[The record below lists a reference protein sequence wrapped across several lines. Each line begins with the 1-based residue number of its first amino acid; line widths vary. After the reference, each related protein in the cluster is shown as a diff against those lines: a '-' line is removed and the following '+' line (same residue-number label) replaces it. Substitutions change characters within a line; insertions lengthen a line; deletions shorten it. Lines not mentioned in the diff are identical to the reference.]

1 MKNEHYKKEFNKLFV
16 EPIATEMRAMNLN
29 NEPCVMGSEKKVWA
43 WIEKALKQTQK
54 KEFDA
59 GYDIGFVDGTEKACR
74 GMLVEEREEII
85 PIDRK
90 PKSIAR
96 YCGVVGHNKCCAK
109 QREQE
114 KLIKKD
120 L

>member
-43 WIEKALKQTQK
+43 WIEKTLKQTQK
-54 KEFDA
+54 KWYDA

-74 GMLVEEREEII
+74 EMLVEEREEII

-96 YCGVVGHNKCCAK
+96 YSGVIGHNQCCAK
-109 QREQE
+109 QQEQAN
-114 KLIKKD
+114 KIKED